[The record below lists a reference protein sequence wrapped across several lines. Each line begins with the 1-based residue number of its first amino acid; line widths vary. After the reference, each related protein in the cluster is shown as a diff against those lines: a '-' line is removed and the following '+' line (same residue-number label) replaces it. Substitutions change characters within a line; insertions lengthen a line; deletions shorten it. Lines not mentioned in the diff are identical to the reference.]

1 MINIERW
8 QKKPMK
14 EKKFKKNHS
23 LDVGLH
29 NSLVSFPT
37 RPPKREL
44 AAVNVSRW
52 IVGDYKAGR
61 LQTTIAAT
69 LFTLLALLFYSAN
82 SIAEVDTKQPFT
94 QKKYSINVPQQNVAD
109 ALNLL
114 AEQTGVTFVFPYEFA
129 ETQQANVV
137 VGRFTLMQALNELLQ
152 GSALTG
158 GLTESGVV
166 VISLKQKN
174 GKGMGMNMKK
184 KVLASTIGFFMGS
197 AGQLG
202 FAESNTEEKEMGWLL
217 EEVVVTANK
226 REQGIQDIA
235 MSITAIGG
243 EEIDR

>member
-1 MINIERW
+1 MNIERS

-14 EKKFKKNHS
+14 EKKIKKNHS

-69 LFTLLALLFYSAN
+69 LFTLLVLLFYSAN

-184 KVLASTIGFFMGS
+184 KVLASTIAFF
-197 AGQLG
+197 
-202 FAESNTEEKEMGWLL
+202 
-217 EEVVVTANK
+217 V
-226 REQGIQDIA
+226 
-235 MSITAIGG
+235 GG
-243 EEIDR
+243 GASGVLAQ